1 MGRWDLYLKSFLAWI
16 QWRFATMHDFL
27 LENSIMY
34 KELVREGE
42 LKGLKEGE
50 QKGLKEGEQKG
61 REAGI
66 RESVEAVVQT
76 RFPALLD
83 LTRERLAHIQHPDA
97 LQQLLV
103 AMVAAE
109 TERKARRY
117 LLTLQGNKGV

>member
-42 LKGLKEGE
+42 L
-50 QKGLKEGEQKG
+50 KGLKEGEQKG